1 MPCFI
6 NLGQLQGRDSYRVRV
21 QACNIGLKMR
31 ILSFDFLSKKQKII
45 FLECT
50 PCISLTVILQV
61 FTRILYLP
69 QGGALRRLDLCGFYG
84 NLGYCR
90 KLGLRFSK
98 KACLPS

>member
-21 QACNIGLKMR
+21 QACKIGLKMY
-31 ILSFDFLSKKQKII
+31 IPKII

-50 PCISLTVILQV
+50 PCIALTVILQV

-69 QGGALRRLDLCGFYG
+69 QGGASRRLDLCGFYG